1 MQKIKVF
8 LFKYFFLTSL
18 EILRKL
24 IICNNGVI
32 FNPET
37 FKSSVPQELNAMV
50 VILQLC
56 INAAYFTNAQWHS
69 AKEQACVFLPLIISG
84 PEEKRK

>member
-8 LFKYFFLTSL
+8 LFKYFFLSSL

-37 FKSSVPQELNAMV
+37 FKSSVPQELSAMV
-50 VILQLC
+50 VIL
-56 INAAYFTNAQWHS
+56 IH
-69 AKEQACVFLPLIISG
+69 
-84 PEEKRK
+84 